1 MLNSMTSEELTDWV
15 AYERIAGTLGPERDD
30 LLAGIIA
37 ERVTTMGQQSKKP
50 KKFKVEDFLP
60 KWGKDRK
67 KKEKQTPEQQKSI
80 LQSLTQKFGGTR
92 K

>member
-1 MLNSMTSEELTDWV
+1 MTSDELTCWH
-15 AYERIAGTLGPERDD
+15 AYERMTGTLGSERDD

-37 ERVTTMGQQSKKP
+37 ERVTTMGQHGKKS
-50 KKFKVEDFLP
+50 KKFKVEDFMP

-67 KKEKQTPEQQKSI
+67 PKKRQTPEQQKSI
-80 LQSLTQKFGGTR
+80 LQGITQRFQRGNK